1 LSVCP
6 ETNSDKAGSQ
16 AGSNGT
22 SNGHA
27 TDAARQAQEEGLR
40 AGAECLAAALDYL
53 ARGWASLCDCPP
65 DHVGA
70 GKPHCKSCDHPGKRP
85 LPDGGTWKR
94 WQEERP
100 DEATVREWWRR
111 HPNANV
117 GIALGPVS
125 GLIRVDVEGATGA
138 ARLTEVSGGDLP
150 DTLEFSSGGDGRG
163 LLYAIPPDVELR
175 TTSQQGEGEH
185 DELRFQ
191 AKGAQTVLPP
201 SRHHSGRRYAWREGH
216 GPGEIEAAPAPAWL
230 VQLLSAK
237 GRRRKTGSRPVGE
250 GDGEKIREGGR
261 NSTLASLAGT
271 MRRPGMSHAAIL
283 AALRVENEERCE
295 PPLDDAEVEKIA
307 RSISGYPPDPE
318 ASAPI
323 TGGGGKAE
331 AKDIIHAHFRT
342 LYDPVFRRG
351 EKIYCNGGREI
362 TRADA
367 CFGPDSALLDKLAQ
381 AVDAQRDE
389 HGVKRSALPKLFVA
403 AGLLRMATFGQVYAG
418 GTDGRPHDETRTEQR
433 SFLDWARLWAKPGA
447 WAQVRSFFL
456 WVRRADGTPG
466 GLQLALRVEFFGQ
479 GSPVRELARMK
490 HRAFADLAELY
501 GVGTRTDPRTGKD
514 CRAGG
519 ERVVELSPAFV
530 AGLLEGPPLT
540 DGRRKEEPAHAGE
553 KAPPAS
559 TSEYGPYAERV

>member
-1 LSVCP
+1 
-6 ETNSDKAGSQ
+6 
-16 AGSNGT
+16 
-22 SNGHA
+22 
-27 TDAARQAQEEGLR
+27 
-40 AGAECLAAALDYL
+40 
-53 ARGWASLCDCPP
+53 
-65 DHVGA
+65 
-70 GKPHCKSCDHPGKRP
+70 
-85 LPDGGTWKR
+85 
-94 WQEERP
+94 
-100 DEATVREWWRR
+100 
-111 HPNANV
+111 
-117 GIALGPVS
+117 
-125 GLIRVDVEGATGA
+125 
-138 ARLTEVSGGDLP
+138 
-150 DTLEFSSGGDGRG
+150 
-163 LLYAIPPDVELR
+163 
-175 TTSQQGEGEH
+175 
-185 DELRFQ
+185 
-191 AKGAQTVLPP
+191 
-201 SRHHSGRRYAWREGH
+201 
-216 GPGEIEAAPAPAWL
+216 
-230 VQLLSAK
+230 
-237 GRRRKTGSRPVGE
+237 
-250 GDGEKIREGGR
+250 
-261 NSTLASLAGT
+261 
-271 MRRPGMSHAAIL
+271 MSHAAIL

-389 HGVKRSALPKLFVA
+389 HGVKRSALPKLFGTWSRTAWVDLLASLPEEEATAEVSEPASEEFRQAVA